1 MHWKGLWA
9 LLGYH
14 GDVVDAFI
22 PSKRCRN
29 GKMFGF
35 VRFTNEKDAQRVILR
50 LNGFFLLGKR
60 IRVKMARYNGKRKFW
75 RNASDQK
82 DREQGVEIS
91 QEVKSEEREVGV
103 ISMEVGEDI
112 FPIRVRERGLS
123 ELKDDSLNCKARRK
137 NNEED

>member
-35 VRFTNEKDAQRVILR
+35 VRFTNEKDVQRVILR

-60 IRVKMARYNGKRKFW
+60 IGVKMARYNGKRKFW

-91 QEVKSEEREVGV
+91 QEVK

-123 ELKDDSLNCKARRK
+123 ELKDDSLNCKARWK